1 MQYATV
7 LFIILVLNFSLPGM
21 MLLDPFLMLSADTG
35 NEVVSL
41 KRICTAKPTLD
52 DVFLKY
58 AGAIHLK
65 GKKVEEKLSSKAV
78 QA

>member
-35 NEVVSL
+35 NEVVSIL
-41 KRICTAKPTLD
+41 I
-52 DVFLKY
+52 
-58 AGAIHLK
+58 
-65 GKKVEEKLSSKAV
+65 EEQREYFKSY
-78 QA
+78 